1 MKIRTIAAALAVV
14 VLLAAPYAGAGEDES
29 SVHEKLLAAKADT
42 VVNLKFVLKLQITM
56 QGQSRD
62 QEQNMEVRGV
72 LIGDQGLVLTSNT
85 NFGGIPESVRRQ
97 YNLEVKATPV
107 ELKILFGNEV
117 EEYDAQLVARD
128 SNLNLAFVQIL
139 DLKGREVKGVDLRTG
154 VEPVVGR
161 EVIGVSRMSRGFDCA
176 PSVGRLF
183 VTAKVEKPRAMW
195 AVNGSFSGLAH
206 PVYNNDG
213 QIVGI
218 LSIQEGSEGV
228 SEGGGMMGGGNQNLL
243 PVILPLT
250 DVVRSLKQAEERA
263 AEALETYAEEGEDE
277 EGEEE
282 ATPEGDDDDT
292 EEGDTEEGDAGEGE
306 GDKPTDEPT
315 DEPDDGEE

>member
-1 MKIRTIAAALAVV
+1 MKMRYVAALCAVA
-14 VLLAAPYAGAGEDES
+14 LLLSAPLVGAGEDET
-29 SVHEKLLAAKADT
+29 SVPEKILAAKADT
-42 VVNLKFVLKLQITM
+42 VVNLKFVLKLQIIV

-72 LIGDQGLVLTSNT
+72 LIGDSGLVLTSNM

-139 DLKGREVKGVDLRTG
+139 DMKGRKVKGVDLRTG
-154 VEPVVGR
+154 VEPRIGR
-161 EVIGVSRMSRGFDCA
+161 ELIGVTRMSRGFDCA

-183 VTAKVEKPRAMW
+183 VTAKVEKPRVMW
-195 AVNGSFSGLAH
+195 AVNGSFSEIAH
-206 PVYNNDG
+206 PVYNIAG
-213 QIVGI
+213 ELAGI

-228 SEGGGMMGGGNQNLL
+228 SQGGGMMGGGNNNIR
-243 PVILPLT
+243 PVILPLS
-250 DVVRSLKQAEERA
+250 DVVRSLKQAEKRA
-263 AEALETYAEEGEDE
+263 AEALETYAEDN
-277 EGEEE
+277 
-282 ATPEGDDDDT
+282 EGD
-292 EEGDTEEGDAGEGE
+292 EAGDEAGESSPGDGEKASETKDGEGE
-306 GDKPTDEPT
+306 QKPEPGDEPGD
-315 DEPDDGEE
+315 DEE